1 MSGMSVKSWL
11 SSIADRGREL
21 LDLPISTPQDPL
33 KQLGAM
39 CKDLVSQK
47 GEARGTA
54 VAREVVRLWE
64 NLPEQDHLAF
74 FQMMQNDF
82 SADRTKV
89 TKAAEAFAKDPTEA
103 NLAVLT
109 QTSEPVRQELLRKIN
124 MAPGGTRAIVDMR
137 ETLIGLLK
145 KQP

>member
-1 MSGMSVKSWL
+1 MSGISVRSWI

-21 LDLPISTPQDPL
+21 LDLPISTPQDSFT
-33 KQLGAM
+33 QLGAM

-64 NLPEQDHLAF
+64 NLPEEDHLRF

-89 TKAAEAFAKDPTEA
+89 SKAADAFAKDPSET
-103 NLAVLT
+103 NLAALT
-109 QTSEPVRQELLRKIN
+109 QASEPARQELLRRIN
-124 MAPGGTRAIVDMR
+124 MAPGAPAPLSICV
-137 ETLIGLLK
+137 K
-145 KQP
+145 P